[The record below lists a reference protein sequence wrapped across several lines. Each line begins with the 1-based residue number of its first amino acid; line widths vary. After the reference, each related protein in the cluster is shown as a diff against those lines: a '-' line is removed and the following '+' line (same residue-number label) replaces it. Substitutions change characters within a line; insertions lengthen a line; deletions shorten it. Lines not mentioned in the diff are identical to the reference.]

1 MLNIKIRVRNLIIK
15 YGTANPR
22 LLAADLGISVIETDL
37 PKHIRG
43 FFVKVLRRGC
53 IILNQ
58 ALPEPG
64 KRIVLCH
71 EIGHSR
77 LHAGYGWR
85 IQPDCTFF
93 VSCRCEHE
101 ANKFAIYLLS
111 HSSDIDA
118 DITAQLLDERQPNPR
133 EVHAILGRLID

>member
-1 MLNIKIRVRNLIIK
+1 MLNIKSRVRNLITK
-15 YGTANPR
+15 YGTADPR
-22 LLAADLGISVIETDL
+22 LLAADLGISIIETDL

-58 ALPEPG
+58 ALPEAG

-85 IQPDCTFF
+85 SSRTVLFLSRAV
-93 VSCRCEHE
+93 VSMRQT
-101 ANKFAIYLLS
+101 NSQSIYYRT
-111 HSSDIDA
+111 HQI
-118 DITAQLLDERQPNPR
+118 
-133 EVHAILGRLID
+133 

>member
-1 MLNIKIRVRNLIIK
+1 MLNIKIRVRNLITK

-37 PKHIRG
+37 PKHICG

-58 ALPEPG
+58 ALPETG

-85 IQPDCTFF
+85 IQPDCTFLSRAV
-93 VSCRCEHE
+93 VSMRQT
-101 ANKFAIYLLS
+101 NSQFIYYRT
-111 HSSDIDA
+111 HQI
-118 DITAQLLDERQPNPR
+118 
-133 EVHAILGRLID
+133 

>member
-1 MLNIKIRVRNLIIK
+1 MLNIKIRVRNLITK

-37 PKHIRG
+37 PKHICG

-58 ALPEPG
+58 ALPETG

-85 IQPDCTFF
+85 IQP

-118 DITAQLLDERQPNPR
+118 DITAQLLDGRQPNPR